1 MPATTAP
8 RALRYVRYLMVF
20 FVLRLLGSLLVVAG
34 FNGQLASYFAV
45 PFGIGDTLIGLTAL
59 PVAYSLGRGG
69 VRTYALALV
78 WDVAGLADLL
88 LAAGVTT
95 YGGIF
100 GAVNNFFGPGI
111 VLLPID
117 IVLHF
122 VILGLLLSSSMA
134 RHFAGKN
141 G

>member
-1 MPATTAP
+1 MT
-8 RALRYVRYLMVF
+8 
-20 FVLRLLGSLLVVAG
+20 VLRFGSCNI
-34 FNGQLASYFAV
+34 FTLA
-45 PFGIGDTLIGLTAL
+45 
-59 PVAYSLGRGG
+59 
-69 VRTYALALV
+69 TYALALV
-78 WDVAGLADLL
+78 WDVAGLVDLL

-122 VILGLLLSSSMA
+122 VILALLLGSPVA
-134 RHFAGKN
+134 RHFAGKS

>member
-1 MPATTAP
+1 M
-8 RALRYVRYLMVF
+8 ALSTIMT
-20 FVLRLLGSLLVVAG
+20 VLRFGSCNI
-34 FNGQLASYFAV
+34 FTLA
-45 PFGIGDTLIGLTAL
+45 
-59 PVAYSLGRGG
+59 
-69 VRTYALALV
+69 TYALALV
-78 WDVAGLADLL
+78 WDVAGLVDLL

-122 VILGLLLSSSMA
+122 VILALLLGSPVA
-134 RHFAGKN
+134 RHFAGKS